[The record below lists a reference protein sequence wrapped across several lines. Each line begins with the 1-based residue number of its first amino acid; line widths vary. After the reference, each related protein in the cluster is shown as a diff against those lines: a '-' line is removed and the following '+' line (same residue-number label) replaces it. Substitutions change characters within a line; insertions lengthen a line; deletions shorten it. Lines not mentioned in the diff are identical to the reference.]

1 MYLFRPTIFIISLPP
16 IILARL
22 CPIYGPTF
30 PYPTNLT
37 TSATVQSALQHLTNA
52 IDAGF
57 AAANS
62 SYGPIDPAS
71 ATAIQIFSLE
81 DKDPDSPL
89 YEYYHDGTLLSNSTG
104 VKSING
110 DSVFRIGSV
119 SKLLTVYL
127 VLAELGDVV
136 WATPI
141 TEALPELRNRTRWMG
156 NPIDYV
162 KWDDII
168 LGALASQLSGVT
180 RDCEFRCF
188 TTQIH

>member
-37 TSATVQSALQHLTNA
+37 TTAIIQSALQNLTDA

-62 SYGPIDPAS
+62 SYGPVDPAS

-81 DKDPDSPL
+81 DEDSPL

-104 VKSING
+104 VKRING
-110 DSVFRIGSV
+110 GSVFRIGSV

-136 WATPI
+136 WATRI
-141 TEALPELRNRTRWMG
+141 IDALPELRNRTTRWMD

-162 KWDDII
+162 KWDDIT

-180 RDCEFRCF
+180 RDCEFSMF
-188 TTQIH
+188 FKSI